1 MSIEVLRAA
10 ARAAVPWKNGG
21 GVTHEVAVH
30 PAGSGFDTFDWRVS
44 IAQVH
49 TAGPFSSL
57 PGVDRRLAVLEG
69 TLSIVVGGEPRSELS
84 PEATPLHFA
93 GEESVHAHP
102 VGGPVTDLNVM
113 TRRAKFSSGLA
124 LHRTQ
129 HRTGLASGA
138 ASVLVVAL
146 TDLVLKSQTTT
157 WRLTRLDAARIE
169 GDSLC
174 EIQPQ
179 GNQARFY
186 VARILRANGDAK
198 QP

>member
-10 ARAAVPWKNGG
+10 ARAAVAWKNGG

-30 PAGSGFDTFDWRVS
+30 PAGSDFDAFDWRVS

-49 TAGPFSSL
+49 AAGPFSSL

-69 TLSIVVGGEPRSELS
+69 TLSIVIGGQGGARLS
-84 PEATPLHFA
+84 PEAEPLNFA
-93 GEESVHAHP
+93 GEDTVHAHP

-113 TRRAKFSSGLA
+113 SRRGKFSSSLA

-129 HRTGLASGA
+129 HATALAGGA

-146 TDLVLKSQTTT
+146 TDLVLKAPTMT
-157 WRLTRLDAARIE
+157 WRLSRLDAVRIE
-169 GDSLC
+169 GNSLC

-179 GNQARFY
+179 GNQGRFY
-186 VARILRANGDAK
+186 VARL
-198 QP
+198 QPLSA

>member
-30 PAGSGFDTFDWRVS
+30 PVGSGFDTFDWRVS
-44 IAQVH
+44 IAHVH

-57 PGVDRRLAVLEG
+57 SGVDRRLAVLEG
-69 TLSIVVGGEPRSELS
+69 TLSILIGGQGEAQLS
-84 PEATPLHFA
+84 PEAAPLNFA

-113 TRRAKFSSGLA
+113 TRRAKFISSLA
-124 LHRTQ
+124 LHQTQ
-129 HRTGLASGA
+129 HATDLAGGP

-146 TDLVLKSQTTT
+146 TDLVLKAQTTT
-157 WRLTRLDAARIE
+157 WRLSCLDAVRIE
-169 GDSLC
+169 GDSRC

-179 GNQARFY
+179 GSQARFY
-186 VARILRANGDAK
+186 VARILRANG
-198 QP
+198 

>member
-10 ARAAVPWKNGG
+10 ARAAVAWKNGG

-30 PAGSGFDTFDWRVS
+30 PAGSDFDTFDWRVS

-49 TAGPFSSL
+49 AAGPFSSL

-69 TLSIVVGGEPRSELS
+69 TLSIVIGAQAEAHLS
-84 PEATPLHFA
+84 PEAEPLNFA
-93 GEESVHAHP
+93 GENTVHAHP

-113 TRRAKFSSGLA
+113 SRRGKFSSSLA

-129 HRTGLASGA
+129 HATALAGGA

-146 TDLVLKSQTTT
+146 TDLVLKSPATT
-157 WRLTRLDAARIE
+157 WRLSPLDAVRFE
-169 GDSLC
+169 GDSPC
-174 EIQPQ
+174 EIQPR

-186 VARILRANGDAK
+186 VVRL
-198 QP
+198 QPLSA

>member
-30 PAGSGFDTFDWRVS
+30 PVGSDFDTFDWRVS

-69 TLSIVVGGEPRSELS
+69 VLSIVIGAQGEAQLPA
-84 PEATPLHFA
+84 EAEPVNFA
-93 GEESVHAHP
+93 GEESVRAHP

-113 TRRAKFSSGLA
+113 TRRAKFSSRLA

-129 HRTGLASGA
+129 HATDLASGA

-146 TDLVLKSQTTT
+146 TDLVLTSQTRT
-157 WRLTRLDAARIE
+157 WRLSHLDAVRIE
-169 GDSLC
+169 GEPPC

-179 GNQARFY
+179 GKQARFY
-186 VARILRANGDAK
+186 VAWLQSLSG
-198 QP
+198 

>member
-10 ARAAVPWKNGG
+10 ARAATPWKNGG

-30 PAGSGFDTFDWRVS
+30 PLGSDFDTFEWRVS

-49 TAGPFSSL
+49 AAGPFSSL

-69 TLSIVVGGEPRSELS
+69 SLSIVIGGQLRCELCADAI
-84 PEATPLHFA
+84 PHYFA

-113 TRRAKFSSGLA
+113 TRRARFSSSLA

-129 HRTGLASGA
+129 HATDFATQSG
-138 ASVLVVAL
+138 SLVVVAL
-146 TDLVLKSQTTT
+146 TDLVLRSQTTT
-157 WRLTRLDAARIE
+157 WHLARLDAVRIE

-179 GNQARFY
+179 GNEARFY
-186 VARILRANGDAK
+186 VARL
-198 QP
+198 QPRSA

>member
-10 ARAAVPWKNGG
+10 ARAAVAWKNGG

-30 PAGSGFDTFDWRVS
+30 PAGSDFDTFEWRVS

-49 TAGPFSSL
+49 AAGPFSSL

-69 TLSIVVGGEPRSELS
+69 TLSILIGGQGRAQLSAEAEPLD
-84 PEATPLHFA
+84 FA

-102 VGGPVTDLNVM
+102 VGDPVTDLNVM
-113 TRRAKFSSGLA
+113 TRRAKFSSSLA
-124 LHRTQ
+124 LHRTK
-129 HRTGLASGA
+129 HATGLQSGA

-146 TDLVLKSQTTT
+146 TDLVLKAPTTT
-157 WRLTRLDAARIE
+157 WRLSRLDAVRIE
-169 GDSLC
+169 GNSLC

-186 VARILRANGDAK
+186 VARL
-198 QP
+198 QPLSA